1 MQPVISFRHFSF
13 RYKNQSEPT
22 LKNIHLE
29 IARGEK
35 IWIAGPSGSG
45 KSTLAHCINGLI
57 PFSYGG
63 EVSGQLLLEGQDA
76 SAMSIFE
83 RSRRVGT
90 ILQNPDAQFVGQ
102 TVGEDVAFQLENEA
116 TPQDVMKEAVFSAL
130 DVVGMRAF
138 EARGPHELSGGQK
151 QQVSLAGVLST
162 QAGILLF
169 DEPLANLDPASG
181 AKAMRLIDEIHRNQ
195 GKTVILIEHRVED
208 VLLEHI
214 DRVVV
219 MNEGEIAA
227 IGTPDELLAA
237 GILPQYGLRQP
248 LYLDA
253 LSHAGLSL
261 SNFTDLTD
269 PAALRLQKPVGI
281 PDGAGGGNGQGGS
294 ERMKDNDAKITDDGD
309 GHRIQDDRERT
320 GASELQLRERL
331 ETWAASVPPVVRS
344 SAGEP
349 LLELRGVSFAYEP
362 GTNAV
367 EDVSLTVRAGET
379 VALLGSNGAGKST
392 LSGLITGL
400 LKPSKGEILL
410 LGEVINGWSIRRR
423 GEAIGY
429 VMQHPHHMLT
439 QHIVRDE
446 VRIGLA
452 ARGVPES
459 ERDQRADEALR
470 ICGLYPYRNWPV
482 SALSFGQKKRLSIAA
497 ILALQPQLMIL
508 DEPTAGQDY
517 RHYTE
522 FMEFIAQLAA
532 EGMAF
537 LFITHDMHLAL
548 EYADRAAVMAGG
560 RIIAEDT
567 VAQIL
572 ADGDLTARAN
582 LRETSLARFAKAQGL
597 TSPSRF
603 VEAFI
608 AADKKVK
615 RA

>member
-1 MQPVISFRHFSF
+1 MQAVITFRQFSF

-29 IARGEK
+29 ITRGEK

-63 EVSGQLLLEGQDA
+63 EMSGQLLLDGQDA
-76 SAMSIFE
+76 SAMTIFE

-116 TPQDVMKEAVFSAL
+116 APQDEMKAAVSSAL
-130 DVVGMRAF
+130 DLVGMRAY
-138 EARGPHELSGGQK
+138 EAQGPHELSGGQK
-151 QQVSLAGVLST
+151 QHVSLAGVLST
-162 QAGILLF
+162 QADILLF

-181 AKAMRLIDEIHRNQ
+181 AKAMRLVDEIHRSQ

-237 GILPQYGLRQP
+237 GILPRYGLRQP
-248 LYLDA
+248 LYLEA
-253 LSHAGLSL
+253 LSHAGLPL
-261 SNFTDLTD
+261 SAFAGLTGPETLRLRE
-269 PAALRLQKPVGI
+269 PAAEAADEESPAR
-281 PDGAGGGNGQGGS
+281 AGLS
-294 ERMKDNDAKITDDGD
+294 EP
-309 GHRIQDDRERT
+309 E
-320 GASELQLRERL
+320 LRERL
-331 ETWAASVPPVVRS
+331 EAWAASVPPAARGGL
-344 SAGEP
+344 GEP

-367 EDVSLTVRAGET
+367 ADVSLTVRSGET

-400 LKPSKGEILL
+400 LKPSTGEIRLH
-410 LGEVINGWSIRRR
+410 GEGIDGWSIRRR
-423 GEAIGY
+423 GEEIGY

-439 QHIVRDE
+439 QHMVRDE
-446 VRIGLA
+446 IRIGLA
-452 ARGVPES
+452 ARGVPEP
-459 ERDQRADEALR
+459 ERERRTEEALQ

-497 ILALQPQLMIL
+497 ILALQPKLMIL

-522 FMEFIAQLAA
+522 FMEFIDRLAA
-532 EGMAF
+532 KGMAF

-548 EYADRAAVMAGG
+548 EYADRAAVMAEG
-560 RIIAEDT
+560 RIIAEDE
-567 VAQIL
+567 VARIL
-572 ADGDLTARAN
+572 ADGRITARAN
-582 LRETSLARFAKAQGL
+582 LRETSLARFAEARGL
-597 TSPSRF
+597 ASPSRF

-608 AADKKVK
+608 AAEKKVK

>member
-1 MQPVISFRHFSF
+1 MQPVITFRHFSF

-63 EVSGQLLLEGQDA
+63 EISGQLLLEGQDA
-76 SAMSIFE
+76 SAMTIFE

-130 DVVGMRAF
+130 DLVGMRAF

-162 QAGILLF
+162 QADILLF

-195 GKTVILIEHRVED
+195 GKTVILIEHRAED

-214 DRVVV
+214 DRVIV
-219 MNEGEIAA
+219 MNEGEITA
-227 IGTPDELLAA
+227 IGMPDELLAA

-253 LSHAGLSL
+253 LCHAGLSL
-261 SNFTDLTD
+261 SNFTGLTD
-269 PAALRLQKPVGI
+269 PAALRLQEHVVML
-281 PDGAGGGNGQGGS
+281 DGKGEGNEQDDS
-294 ERMKDNDAKITDDGD
+294 ERMKD
-309 GHRIQDDRERT
+309 DRQRT
-320 GASELQLRERL
+320 GGSEPQLRERL
-331 ETWAASVPPVVRS
+331 ESWAASVPLVVRGGV
-344 SAGEP
+344 GEP

-400 LKPSKGEILL
+400 LKPSKGEMRLS
-410 LGEVINGWSIRRR
+410 GEVINDWSIRRR

-452 ARGVPES
+452 ARGVPEP
-459 ERDQRADEALR
+459 ERGRRADEALR

-497 ILALQPQLMIL
+497 ILALQPKLMIL

-522 FMEFIAQLAA
+522 FMEFIARLAA

-567 VAQIL
+567 VARIL

-608 AADKKVK
+608 AAEKKVK

>member
-1 MQPVISFRHFSF
+1 MQAVITFRQFSF

-29 IARGEK
+29 ITRGEK

-63 EVSGQLLLEGQDA
+63 EMSGQLLLDGQDA
-76 SAMSIFE
+76 SAMTIFE

-116 TPQDVMKEAVFSAL
+116 APQDEMKAAVSSAL
-130 DVVGMRAF
+130 DLVGMRAY
-138 EARGPHELSGGQK
+138 EAQGPHELSGGQK
-151 QQVSLAGVLST
+151 QHVSLAGVLST
-162 QAGILLF
+162 QADILLF

-181 AKAMRLIDEIHRNQ
+181 AKAMRLIDEIHRSQ

-237 GILPQYGLRQP
+237 GILPRYGLRQP
-248 LYLDA
+248 LYLEA
-253 LSHAGLSL
+253 LSHAGLPL
-261 SNFTDLTD
+261 SAFAGLTGPETLRLRE
-269 PAALRLQKPVGI
+269 PAAEAADEESPAR
-281 PDGAGGGNGQGGS
+281 AGLS
-294 ERMKDNDAKITDDGD
+294 EP
-309 GHRIQDDRERT
+309 E
-320 GASELQLRERL
+320 LRERL
-331 ETWAASVPPVVRS
+331 EAWAASVPPAARGGLS
-344 SAGEP
+344 EP

-362 GTNAV
+362 GRNAV
-367 EDVSLTVRAGET
+367 ADVSLTVRSGET

-400 LKPSKGEILL
+400 LKPSAGEIRLR
-410 LGEVINGWSIRRR
+410 GEGIDGWSIRRR
-423 GEAIGY
+423 GEEIGY

-439 QHIVRDE
+439 QHMVRDE
-446 VRIGLA
+446 IRIGLA
-452 ARGVPES
+452 ARGVPEP
-459 ERDQRADEALR
+459 EREQRTEEVLQ

-497 ILALQPQLMIL
+497 ILALQPKLMIL

-522 FMEFIAQLAA
+522 FMEFIGRLAA
-532 EGMAF
+532 RGMAF

-548 EYADRAAVMAGG
+548 EYADRAAVMAEG
-560 RIIAEDT
+560 RIIAEDE
-567 VAQIL
+567 VARIL
-572 ADGDLTARAN
+572 ADGGITARAN
-582 LRETSLARFAKAQGL
+582 LRETSLARFAEALGMA
-597 TSPSRF
+597 SPSRF

-608 AADKKVK
+608 AAEKKVR

>member
-1 MQPVISFRHFSF
+1 MQPVITFRHFSF

-63 EVSGQLLLEGQDA
+63 EISGQLLLEGQDA
-76 SAMSIFE
+76 SAMTIFE

-130 DVVGMRAF
+130 DLVGMRAF

-162 QAGILLF
+162 QADILLF

-195 GKTVILIEHRVED
+195 GKTVILIEHRAED

-214 DRVVV
+214 DRVIV
-219 MNEGEIAA
+219 MNEGEITA
-227 IGTPDELLAA
+227 IGMPDELLAA

-253 LSHAGLSL
+253 LCHAGLSL
-261 SNFTDLTD
+261 SNFTGLTD
-269 PAALRLQKPVGI
+269 PAALRLQEHVVML
-281 PDGAGGGNGQGGS
+281 DGKGEGNEQDDS
-294 ERMKDNDAKITDDGD
+294 ERMKD
-309 GHRIQDDRERT
+309 DRQRT
-320 GASELQLRERL
+320 GGSEPQLRERL
-331 ETWAASVPPVVRS
+331 ETWAASVPLVVRGGI
-344 SAGEP
+344 GEP

-400 LKPSKGEILL
+400 LKPSKGEMRLS
-410 LGEVINGWSIRRR
+410 GEVINDWSIRRR

-452 ARGVPES
+452 ARGVPEP
-459 ERDQRADEALR
+459 ERGRRADEALR

-497 ILALQPQLMIL
+497 ILALQPKLMIL

-522 FMEFIAQLAA
+522 FMEFIARLAA

-567 VAQIL
+567 VARIL

-608 AADKKVK
+608 AAEKKVK

>member
-1 MQPVISFRHFSF
+1 MQAVITFRQFSF

-29 IARGEK
+29 IKRGEK

-63 EVSGQLLLEGQDA
+63 EMSGQLLLDVQDA
-76 SAMSIFE
+76 SAMTIFE
-83 RSRRVGT
+83 RSRRIGT

-102 TVGEDVAFQLENEA
+102 TVGEDVAFQLENEGA
-116 TPQDVMKEAVFSAL
+116 PLDEMKAAVSSAL
-130 DVVGMRAF
+130 DLVGMRAY
-138 EARGPHELSGGQK
+138 EAQGPHELSGGQK
-151 QQVSLAGVLST
+151 QHVSLAGVLST
-162 QAGILLF
+162 QADILLF

-181 AKAMRLIDEIHRNQ
+181 AKAMRLIDEIHRSQ

-237 GILPQYGLRQP
+237 GILPRYGLRQP
-248 LYLDA
+248 LYLEA
-253 LSHAGLSL
+253 LSHAGLPL
-261 SNFTDLTD
+261 SAFTGLTG
-269 PAALRLQKPVGI
+269 PETLRLQESDAVEN
-281 PDGAGGGNGQGGS
+281 DGETSASAGLNEPRLNELQL
-294 ERMKDNDAKITDDGD
+294 
-309 GHRIQDDRERT
+309 
-320 GASELQLRERL
+320 SELQLSEPQLRERL
-331 ETWAASVPPVVRS
+331 ESWAASVPPAARS
-344 SAGEP
+344 SLGEP
-349 LLELRGVSFAYEP
+349 LLELRGVSFAYKP
-362 GTNAV
+362 GKNAV
-367 EDVSLTVRAGET
+367 EDVSLTVRTGET

-400 LKPSKGEILL
+400 LKPSA
-410 LGEVINGWSIRRR
+410 GEVRLRGEAITGWSIRRR
-423 GEAIGY
+423 GEEIGY

-439 QHIVRDE
+439 QHMVRDE
-446 VRIGLA
+446 IRIGLA
-452 ARGVPES
+452 ARGVPEG
-459 ERDQRADEALR
+459 EREQRTEEVLQ

-497 ILALQPQLMIL
+497 ILVLQPKLMIL

-522 FMEFIAQLAA
+522 FMEFIDRLAA
-532 EGMAF
+532 KGMAF

-548 EYADRAAVMAGG
+548 EYADRAAVMAEG
-560 RIIAEDT
+560 RIIAEDA
-567 VAQIL
+567 VARIL
-572 ADGDLTARAN
+572 ADGAITAQAN
-582 LRETSLARFAKAQGL
+582 LRETSLARFAEARGL
-597 TSPSRF
+597 ASPARF

-608 AADKKVK
+608 AAEKKVK

>member
-1 MQPVISFRHFSF
+1 MQAVITFRQFSF

-29 IARGEK
+29 ITRGEK

-63 EVSGQLLLEGQDA
+63 EMSGQLLLDGQDA
-76 SAMSIFE
+76 SAMTIFE

-116 TPQDVMKEAVFSAL
+116 APQDEMKAAVSSAL
-130 DVVGMRAF
+130 DLVGMRAY
-138 EARGPHELSGGQK
+138 EAQGPHELSGGQK
-151 QQVSLAGVLST
+151 QHVSLAGVLST
-162 QAGILLF
+162 QADILLF

-181 AKAMRLIDEIHRNQ
+181 AKAMRLIDEIHRSQ

-237 GILPQYGLRQP
+237 GILPRYGLRQP
-248 LYLDA
+248 LYLEA
-253 LSHAGLSL
+253 LSHAGLPL
-261 SNFTDLTD
+261 SAFAGLTG
-269 PAALRLQKPVGI
+269 PETLHLREP
-281 PDGAGGGNGQGGS
+281 
-294 ERMKDNDAKITDDGD
+294 
-309 GHRIQDDRERT
+309 
-320 GASELQLRERL
+320 ASEAADEESPACAGLSEPELRERL
-331 ETWAASVPPVVRS
+331 EAWAASVPLAARGGL
-344 SAGEP
+344 GEP

-362 GTNAV
+362 GRNAV
-367 EDVSLTVRAGET
+367 ADVSLTVRSGET

-400 LKPSKGEILL
+400 LKPSTGEIRLR
-410 LGEVINGWSIRRR
+410 GEGIDGWSIRRR
-423 GEAIGY
+423 GEEIGY

-439 QHIVRDE
+439 QHMVRDE
-446 VRIGLA
+446 IRIGLI
-452 ARGVPES
+452 ARGVPEP
-459 ERDQRADEALR
+459 EREQRTEEVLQ

-497 ILALQPQLMIL
+497 ILALQPKLMIL

-522 FMEFIAQLAA
+522 FMEFIGWLAA
-532 EGMAF
+532 RGMAF

-548 EYADRAAVMAGG
+548 EYADRAAVMSEG
-560 RIIAEDT
+560 RIIAEDE
-567 VAQIL
+567 VARIL
-572 ADGDLTARAN
+572 ADGGITARAN
-582 LRETSLARFAKAQGL
+582 LRETSLARFAEALGMA
-597 TSPSRF
+597 SPSRF

-608 AADKKVK
+608 AAEKKVK

>member
-1 MQPVISFRHFSF
+1 MQPVITFRHFSF

-63 EVSGQLLLEGQDA
+63 EISGQLLLEGQDA
-76 SAMSIFE
+76 SAMTIFE

-130 DVVGMRAF
+130 DLVGMRAF

-162 QAGILLF
+162 QADILLF

-195 GKTVILIEHRVED
+195 GKTVILIEHRAED

-214 DRVVV
+214 DRVIV
-219 MNEGEIAA
+219 MNEGEITA
-227 IGTPDELLAA
+227 IGMPDELLAA

-253 LSHAGLSL
+253 LCHAGLSL
-261 SNFTDLTD
+261 SNFTGLTD
-269 PAALRLQKPVGI
+269 PAALRLQEHVVML
-281 PDGAGGGNGQGGS
+281 DGKGEGNEQDDS
-294 ERMKDNDAKITDDGD
+294 ERMKD
-309 GHRIQDDRERT
+309 DRQRT
-320 GASELQLRERL
+320 GGSEPQLRERL
-331 ETWAASVPPVVRS
+331 ETWAASVPLVVRGGV
-344 SAGEP
+344 GEP

-400 LKPSKGEILL
+400 LKPNKGEMRLS
-410 LGEVINGWSIRRR
+410 GEVINDWSIRRR

-452 ARGVPES
+452 ARGVPEP
-459 ERDQRADEALR
+459 ERGRRADEALR

-497 ILALQPQLMIL
+497 ILALQPKLMIL

-522 FMEFIAQLAA
+522 FMEFIARLAA

-567 VAQIL
+567 VARIL

-608 AADKKVK
+608 AAEKKVK

>member
-1 MQPVISFRHFSF
+1 MQAVITFRQFSF

-63 EVSGQLLLEGQDA
+63 EMSGQLLLDGQDA
-76 SAMSIFE
+76 SGMTIFE
-83 RSRRVGT
+83 RSRRIGT

-116 TPQDVMKEAVFSAL
+116 APHDVMKTAVSSAL
-130 DVVGMRAF
+130 DLVGMQAY
-138 EARGPHELSGGQK
+138 EAQGPHELSGGQK
-151 QQVSLAGVLST
+151 QQVALAGVLST
-162 QAGILLF
+162 QADILLF

-237 GILPQYGLRQP
+237 GILPRYGLRQP
-248 LYLDA
+248 LYLEA
-253 LSHAGLSL
+253 LSHAGLPL
-261 SNFTDLTD
+261 SGFTDLSHPESLKPTED
-269 PAALRLQKPVGI
+269 GSEPQGPPRLSESQLRDRLEAWSTSVLPAAR
-281 PDGAGGGNGQGGS
+281 GS
-294 ERMKDNDAKITDDGD
+294 
-309 GHRIQDDRERT
+309 
-320 GASELQLRERL
+320 L
-331 ETWAASVPPVVRS
+331 
-344 SAGEP
+344 GEP

-362 GTNAV
+362 GMNAV
-367 EDVSLTVRAGET
+367 ADVTLTVRSGET

-400 LKPSKGEILL
+400 HKPGSGEICLR
-410 LGEVINGWSIRRR
+410 GEVINGWSIRRR
-423 GEAIGY
+423 GEEIGY

-439 QHIVRDE
+439 QHMVRDE
-446 VRIGLA
+446 IRIGLV
-452 ARGVPES
+452 ARGVPEP
-459 ERDQRADEALR
+459 EREQRTEEALQ

-497 ILALQPQLMIL
+497 ILALQPKLMIL

-522 FMEFIAQLAA
+522 FMEFINRLSG

-548 EYADRAAVMAGG
+548 EYADRAAVMSEG
-560 RIIAEDT
+560 RVIAEDA
-567 VAQIL
+567 VARIL
-572 ADGDLTARAN
+572 ADGEITSRAN
-582 LRETSLARFAKAQGL
+582 LRETSLARFARAQGL
-597 TSPSRF
+597 VSPSRF

-608 AADKKVK
+608 AAEKKVK

>member
-1 MQPVISFRHFSF
+1 MQAVITFRQFSF

-29 IARGEK
+29 ITRGEK

-63 EVSGQLLLEGQDA
+63 EMSGQLLLDGRDA
-76 SAMSIFE
+76 SAMTIFE

-116 TPQDVMKEAVFSAL
+116 APQDAMKAAVSSAL
-130 DVVGMRAF
+130 DLVGMQAY
-138 EARGPHELSGGQK
+138 EAQGPHELSGGQK
-151 QQVSLAGVLST
+151 QHVSLAGVLST
-162 QAGILLF
+162 QADILLF

-181 AKAMRLIDEIHRNQ
+181 AKAMRLIDEIHRSQ

-237 GILPQYGLRQP
+237 GILPRYGLRQP
-248 LYLDA
+248 LYLEA
-253 LSHAGLSL
+253 LSHAGLPL
-261 SNFTDLTD
+261 SAFAGLTGPETVRLRE
-269 PAALRLQKPVGI
+269 PAAEPATEAT
-281 PDGAGGGNGQGGS
+281 DGEELARDGLS
-294 ERMKDNDAKITDDGD
+294 EPR
-309 GHRIQDDRERT
+309 
-320 GASELQLRERL
+320 LRERL
-331 ETWAASVPPVVRS
+331 EAWAASVPPAVRDS
-344 SAGEP
+344 LGEP

-362 GTNAV
+362 GKNAV
-367 EDVSLTVRAGET
+367 EDVSLTVRSGET

-400 LKPSKGEILL
+400 LKPSTGEIRLH
-410 LGEVINGWSIRRR
+410 GEVIDGWSIRRR
-423 GEAIGY
+423 GEEIGY

-439 QHIVRDE
+439 QHMVRDE
-446 VRIGLA
+446 IRIGLA
-452 ARGVPES
+452 ARGVPEP
-459 ERDQRADEALR
+459 ERERRTEEALQ

-497 ILALQPQLMIL
+497 ILALEPKLMIL

-522 FMEFIAQLAA
+522 FMEFIDRLAVK
-532 EGMAF
+532 GMAF

-548 EYADRAAVMAGG
+548 EYADRAAVMAEG
-560 RIIAEDT
+560 RLIAEDE
-567 VAQIL
+567 VARIL
-572 ADGDLTARAN
+572 ADGGITARAN
-582 LRETSLARFAKAQGL
+582 LRETSLARFAAARRL
-597 TSPSRF
+597 ASPSRF

-608 AADKKVK
+608 AAEKKVK
-615 RA
+615 RS

>member
-1 MQPVISFRHFSF
+1 MQAVITFRQFSF

-57 PFSYGG
+57 PFSYSG
-63 EVSGQLLLEGQDA
+63 EMSGQLLLDGQDA
-76 SAMSIFE
+76 SRMTIFE

-116 TPQDVMKEAVFSAL
+116 ASHDVMKTAVSSAL
-130 DVVGMRAF
+130 DLVGMQAY
-138 EARGPHELSGGQK
+138 EAQGPHELSGGQK
-151 QQVSLAGVLST
+151 QQVALAGVLST
-162 QAGILLF
+162 QADILLF

-214 DRVVV
+214 DRVVI

-227 IGTPDELLAA
+227 IGTPNELLAA
-237 GILPQYGLRQP
+237 GILPRYGLRQP
-248 LYLDA
+248 LYLEA
-253 LSHAGLSL
+253 LSHAGLPLSGFTGLSHPESL
-261 SNFTDLTD
+261 K
-269 PAALRLQKPVGI
+269 PAE
-281 PDGAGGGNGQGGS
+281 DGS
-294 ERMKDNDAKITDDGD
+294 EPQGPPRL
-309 GHRIQDDRERT
+309 
-320 GASELQLRERL
+320 SESQLRDRL
-331 ETWAASVPPVVRS
+331 EAWSASVLPGAQGS
-344 SAGEP
+344 LGEP
-349 LLELRGVSFAYEP
+349 LLELRGVSFAYDP
-362 GTNAV
+362 GMNAV
-367 EDVSLTVRAGET
+367 SDVSLTVRSGET
-379 VALLGSNGAGKST
+379 VTLLGSNGAGKST

-400 LKPSKGEILL
+400 LKPGSGEICLR
-410 LGEVINGWSIRRR
+410 GEVINGWSIRRR
-423 GEAIGY
+423 GEEIGY

-439 QHIVRDE
+439 QHMVRDE
-446 VRIGLA
+446 IRIGLV
-452 ARGVPES
+452 ARGVPEPKR
-459 ERDQRADEALR
+459 EQRTEEALQ

-497 ILALQPQLMIL
+497 ILALQPKLMIL

-522 FMEFIAQLAA
+522 FMEFINRLSG

-548 EYADRAAVMAGG
+548 EYADRAAVMSEG
-560 RIIAEDT
+560 RMIAEDA
-567 VAQIL
+567 VARIL
-572 ADGDLTARAN
+572 ADVEITSRAN
-582 LRETSLARFAKAQGL
+582 LRETSLARFARAQGL
-597 TSPSRF
+597 GSPSRF

-608 AADKKVK
+608 AAEKKVK

>member
-1 MQPVISFRHFSF
+1 MQAVITFRHFSF
-13 RYKNQSEPT
+13 RYRNQSEPT

-63 EVSGQLLLEGQDA
+63 ETSGQLLLDGRDA
-76 SAMSIFE
+76 SRMSIFE
-83 RSRRVGT
+83 RSRRIGT

-116 TPQDVMKEAVFSAL
+116 APQDRMKAAVSSAL
-130 DVVGMRAF
+130 DLVGMRAY
-138 EARGPHELSGGQK
+138 EAQGPHELSGGQK

-162 QAGILLF
+162 QADILLF

-181 AKAMRLIDEIHRNQ
+181 AKTMRLIDEIHRNQ

-208 VLLEHI
+208 VLLEQI

-248 LYLDA
+248 LYLEA
-253 LSHAGLSL
+253 LRHAGLPL
-261 SNFTDLTD
+261 SQFTGLTRPETLQLQA
-269 PAALRLQKPVGI
+269 PAAEANRSIEG
-281 PDGAGGGNGQGGS
+281 GA
-294 ERMKDNDAKITDDGD
+294 ERESANSAS
-309 GHRIQDDRERT
+309 DRAT
-320 GASELQLRERL
+320 QPQLSELQLRERM
-331 ETWAASVPPVVRS
+331 EAWAASVPPASRDNL
-344 SAGEP
+344 GEP
-349 LLELRGVSFAYEP
+349 LLELRGVTFAYEP
-362 GTNAV
+362 GKNAV
-367 EDVSLTVRAGET
+367 ADVSLTVRAGET

-400 LKPSKGEILL
+400 LKPSAGEICLR
-410 LGEVINGWSIRRR
+410 GERINGWSIRRR
-423 GEAIGY
+423 GEEIGY

-439 QHIVRDE
+439 QHKVSDE
-446 VRIGLA
+446 IRIGLA
-452 ARGVPES
+452 ARGVPEP
-459 ERDQRADEALR
+459 ERERRTDEALQ

-497 ILALQPQLMIL
+497 ILALQPKLMIL

-522 FMEFIAQLAA
+522 FMEFIDRLAA

-548 EYADRAAVMAGG
+548 EYADRAAVMAEG
-560 RIIAEDT
+560 RLIAEDA
-567 VAQIL
+567 VARIL
-572 ADGDLTARAN
+572 ADGAITARAN
-582 LRETSLARFAKAQGL
+582 LRETSLTRFAKAWGL
-597 TSPSRF
+597 ASPSRF

-608 AADKKVK
+608 AAEKKVK
-615 RA
+615 RT

>member
-1 MQPVISFRHFSF
+1 MQPVITFRHFSF

-76 SAMSIFE
+76 SAMTIFE

-130 DVVGMRAF
+130 DLVGMRAF

-162 QAGILLF
+162 QADILLF

-195 GKTVILIEHRVED
+195 GKTVILIEHRAED

-214 DRVVV
+214 DRVIV
-219 MNEGEIAA
+219 MNEGEITA
-227 IGTPDELLAA
+227 IGMPDELLAA

-253 LSHAGLSL
+253 LCHAGLSL
-261 SNFTDLTD
+261 SNFTGLTD
-269 PAALRLQKPVGI
+269 PAALRLQEHVVML
-281 PDGAGGGNGQGGS
+281 DGKGEGNEQDDS
-294 ERMKDNDAKITDDGD
+294 ERMKD
-309 GHRIQDDRERT
+309 DRQRT
-320 GASELQLRERL
+320 GGSEPQLRERL
-331 ETWAASVPPVVRS
+331 ETWAASVPLVVRGGV
-344 SAGEP
+344 GEP

-400 LKPSKGEILL
+400 LKPNKGEMRLS
-410 LGEVINGWSIRRR
+410 GEVINDWSIRRR

-452 ARGVPES
+452 ARGVPEP
-459 ERDQRADEALR
+459 ERGRRADEALR

-497 ILALQPQLMIL
+497 ILALQPKLMIL

-522 FMEFIAQLAA
+522 FMEFIARLAA

-567 VAQIL
+567 VARIL

-608 AADKKVK
+608 AAEKKVK

>member
-1 MQPVISFRHFSF
+1 MQPVITFRHFSF

-63 EVSGQLLLEGQDA
+63 EISGQLLLEGQDA
-76 SAMSIFE
+76 SAMTIFE

-130 DVVGMRAF
+130 DLVGMRAF
-138 EARGPHELSGGQK
+138 EARGPYELSGGQK

-162 QAGILLF
+162 QADILLF

-195 GKTVILIEHRVED
+195 GKTVILIEHRAED

-214 DRVVV
+214 DRVIV
-219 MNEGEIAA
+219 MNEGEITA
-227 IGTPDELLAA
+227 IGMPDELLAA

-253 LSHAGLSL
+253 LCHAGLSL
-261 SNFTDLTD
+261 SNFTGLTD
-269 PAALRLQKPVGI
+269 PAALRLQEHVVML
-281 PDGAGGGNGQGGS
+281 DGKGEGNEQDDS
-294 ERMKDNDAKITDDGD
+294 ERMKD
-309 GHRIQDDRERT
+309 DRQRT
-320 GASELQLRERL
+320 GGSEPQLRERL
-331 ETWAASVPPVVRS
+331 ETWAASVPLVVRGGI
-344 SAGEP
+344 GEP

-400 LKPSKGEILL
+400 LKPSKGEMRLS
-410 LGEVINGWSIRRR
+410 GEVINDWSIRRR

-452 ARGVPES
+452 ARGVPEP
-459 ERDQRADEALR
+459 ERGRRADEALR

-497 ILALQPQLMIL
+497 ILALQPKLMIL

-522 FMEFIAQLAA
+522 FMEFIARLAA

-567 VAQIL
+567 VARIL

-608 AADKKVK
+608 AAEKKVK

>member
-1 MQPVISFRHFSF
+1 MQPVITFRHFSF

-63 EVSGQLLLEGQDA
+63 EISGQLLLEGQDA
-76 SAMSIFE
+76 SAMTIFE

-102 TVGEDVAFQLENEA
+102 TVGEDVAFQLENEV

-130 DVVGMRAF
+130 DLVGMRAF

-162 QAGILLF
+162 QADILLF

-195 GKTVILIEHRVED
+195 GKTVILIEHRAED

-214 DRVVV
+214 DRVIV

-227 IGTPDELLAA
+227 IGMPDELLAA

-253 LSHAGLSL
+253 LCHAGLSL
-261 SNFTDLTD
+261 SNFTGLTD
-269 PAALRLQKPVGI
+269 PAALRLQEHVVML
-281 PDGAGGGNGQGGS
+281 DGKGEGNEQDDS
-294 ERMKDNDAKITDDGD
+294 ERMKD
-309 GHRIQDDRERT
+309 DRQRT
-320 GASELQLRERL
+320 GGSEPQLRERL
-331 ETWAASVPPVVRS
+331 ESWAASVPLVVRGGV
-344 SAGEP
+344 GEP

-400 LKPSKGEILL
+400 LKPNKGEMRLS
-410 LGEVINGWSIRRR
+410 GEVINDWSIRRR

-452 ARGVPES
+452 ARGVPEP
-459 ERDQRADEALR
+459 ERGRRADEALR

-497 ILALQPQLMIL
+497 ILALQPKLMIL

-522 FMEFIAQLAA
+522 FMEFIARLAA

-567 VAQIL
+567 VARIL

-608 AADKKVK
+608 AAEKKVK

>member
-1 MQPVISFRHFSF
+1 MQAVITFRQFSF

-63 EVSGQLLLEGQDA
+63 EMSGQLLLDGQDA
-76 SAMSIFE
+76 SGMTIFE

-116 TPQDVMKEAVFSAL
+116 APQEAMKAAVSSAL
-130 DVVGMRAF
+130 ELVGMQAY
-138 EARGPHELSGGQK
+138 EAQGPHELSGGQK
-151 QQVSLAGVLST
+151 QQVALAGVLSA
-162 QAGILLF
+162 QADILLF

-181 AKAMRLIDEIHRNQ
+181 AKAMRLIDEIHRSQ

-214 DRVVV
+214 DRIVV

-227 IGTPDELLAA
+227 MGTPDELLAA
-237 GILPQYGLRQP
+237 GVLPRYGLRQP
-248 LYLDA
+248 LYLEA
-253 LSHAGLSL
+253 LGHAGLP
-261 SNFTDLTD
+261 LTEF
-269 PAALRLQKPVGI
+269 
-281 PDGAGGGNGQGGS
+281 AGLTRPESVKQTEGGS
-294 ERMKDNDAKITDDGD
+294 EQPGPPGLSD
-309 GHRIQDDRERT
+309 
-320 GASELQLRERL
+320 LQLKERL
-331 ETWAASVPPVVRS
+331 EAWAASVPSVAR
-344 SAGEP
+344 GRLGDP
-349 LLELRGVSFAYEP
+349 LLELRGVSYAYEP

-367 EDVSLTVRAGET
+367 SDVSLIVRSGET

-400 LKPSKGEILL
+400 LKPATGEICLR
-410 LGEVINGWSIRRR
+410 GEVINGWSVRRR
-423 GEAIGY
+423 GEEIGY

-439 QHIVRDE
+439 QHMVRDE

-452 ARGVPES
+452 ARGVPEPEQ
-459 ERDQRADEALR
+459 ERRTEEALQ

-497 ILALQPQLMIL
+497 ILALQPKLMIL

-522 FMEFIAQLAA
+522 FMEFIDRLAA

-548 EYADRAAVMAGG
+548 EYADRAVVMAKG
-560 RIIAEDT
+560 RVIAEDE
-567 VAQIL
+567 VARIL
-572 ADGDLTARAN
+572 ADGEITSRAN
-582 LRETSLARFAKAQGL
+582 LRETSLARFARAQGL
-597 TSPSRF
+597 ASPSRF

-608 AADKKVK
+608 AAEKKVK

>member
-1 MQPVISFRHFSF
+1 MQAAITFRQFSF

-29 IARGEK
+29 IAHGEK

-63 EVSGQLLLEGQDA
+63 EMSGQFLLDGRDA
-76 SAMSIFE
+76 TGLAIFE
-83 RSRRVGT
+83 RSRRIGT

-116 TPQDVMKEAVFSAL
+116 APEPEMKAAVSSAL
-130 DVVGMRAF
+130 DLVGMREY
-138 EARGPHELSGGQK
+138 EAQGPHALSGGQK
-151 QQVSLAGVLST
+151 QRVALAGVLST
-162 QAGILLF
+162 KADILLF

-181 AKAMRLIDEIHRNQ
+181 AKAMRLIDEIHRSQ

-237 GILPQYGLRQP
+237 GILPRYGLRQP
-248 LYLDA
+248 LYLEA
-253 LSHAGLSL
+253 LSHAGLPL
-261 SNFTDLTD
+261 SGFTGLTG
-269 PAALRLQKPVGI
+269 PESVKPKE
-281 PDGAGGGNGQGGS
+281 DTGS
-294 ERMKDNDAKITDDGD
+294 PGF
-309 GHRIQDDRERT
+309 
-320 GASELQLRERL
+320 SEPQLRQRL
-331 ETWAASVPPVVRS
+331 EAWAASVPPAARD

-362 GTNAV
+362 GKNAV
-367 EDVSLTVRAGET
+367 ADVTLTVRSGET

-400 LKPSKGEILL
+400 FKPSTGEIRLR
-410 LGEVINGWSIRRR
+410 GEVINGWSIRRR
-423 GEAIGY
+423 GEEIGY

-439 QHIVRDE
+439 QHMVRDE
-446 VRIGLA
+446 IRIGLA

-459 ERDQRADEALR
+459 ERERRTEEALR
-470 ICGLYPYRNWPV
+470 ICGLHPYRNWPV

-497 ILALQPQLMIL
+497 ILALQPKLMIL

-522 FMEFIAQLAA
+522 FMEFIDRLAS

-548 EYADRAAVMAGG
+548 EYADRAAVMAEG
-560 RIIAEDT
+560 RMIAADQ
-567 VAQIL
+567 VARIL
-572 ADGDLTARAN
+572 ADGEITARAN
-582 LRETSLARFAKAQGL
+582 LRETSLARFARARGL
-597 TSPSRF
+597 ADPSRF

-608 AADKKVK
+608 AAEKKVK
-615 RA
+615 QG

>member
-1 MQPVISFRHFSF
+1 MQPVITFRHFSF

-63 EVSGQLLLEGQDA
+63 EISGQLLLEGQDA
-76 SAMSIFE
+76 SAMTIFE

-130 DVVGMRAF
+130 DLVGMRAF
-138 EARGPHELSGGQK
+138 EARGPYELSGGQK

-162 QAGILLF
+162 QADILLF

-195 GKTVILIEHRVED
+195 GKTVILIEHRAED

-214 DRVVV
+214 DRVIV
-219 MNEGEIAA
+219 MNEGEITA
-227 IGTPDELLAA
+227 IGMPDELLAA

-253 LSHAGLSL
+253 LCHAGLSL
-261 SNFTDLTD
+261 SNFTGLTD
-269 PAALRLQKPVGI
+269 PAALRLQEHVVML
-281 PDGAGGGNGQGGS
+281 DGKGEGNEQDDS
-294 ERMKDNDAKITDDGD
+294 ERMKD
-309 GHRIQDDRERT
+309 DRQRT
-320 GASELQLRERL
+320 GGSEPQLRERL
-331 ETWAASVPPVVRS
+331 ETWAASVPLVVRGGV
-344 SAGEP
+344 GEP

-400 LKPSKGEILL
+400 LKPNKGEMRLS
-410 LGEVINGWSIRRR
+410 GEVINDWSIRRR

-452 ARGVPES
+452 ARGVPEP
-459 ERDQRADEALR
+459 ERGRRADEALR

-497 ILALQPQLMIL
+497 ILALQPKLMIL

-522 FMEFIAQLAA
+522 FMEFIARLAA

-567 VAQIL
+567 VARIL

-608 AADKKVK
+608 AAEKKVK

>member
-1 MQPVISFRHFSF
+1 MQPVITFRHFSF

-76 SAMSIFE
+76 SAMTIFE

-130 DVVGMRAF
+130 DLVGMRAF

-162 QAGILLF
+162 QADILLF

-195 GKTVILIEHRVED
+195 GKTVILIEHRAED

-214 DRVVV
+214 DRVIV

-227 IGTPDELLAA
+227 IGMPDELLAA

-253 LSHAGLSL
+253 LCHAGLSL
-261 SNFTDLTD
+261 SNFTGLTD
-269 PAALRLQKPVGI
+269 PAALRLQEHVVML
-281 PDGAGGGNGQGGS
+281 DGKGEGNEQDDS
-294 ERMKDNDAKITDDGD
+294 ERMKD
-309 GHRIQDDRERT
+309 DRQRT
-320 GASELQLRERL
+320 GGSEPQLRERL
-331 ETWAASVPPVVRS
+331 ETWAASVPLVVRGGV
-344 SAGEP
+344 GEP

-400 LKPSKGEILL
+400 LKPSKGEMRLS
-410 LGEVINGWSIRRR
+410 GEVINDWSIRRR

-452 ARGVPES
+452 ARGVPEP
-459 ERDQRADEALR
+459 ERGRRADEALR

-497 ILALQPQLMIL
+497 ILALQPKLMIL

-522 FMEFIAQLAA
+522 FMEFIARLAA

-567 VAQIL
+567 VARIL

-608 AADKKVK
+608 AAEKKVK

>member
-1 MQPVISFRHFSF
+1 MQAVITFRQFSF

-29 IARGEK
+29 ITRGEK

-63 EVSGQLLLEGQDA
+63 EMSGQLLLDGQDA
-76 SAMSIFE
+76 SAMTIFE

-116 TPQDVMKEAVFSAL
+116 APQDEMKAAVSSAL
-130 DVVGMRAF
+130 DLVGMRAY
-138 EARGPHELSGGQK
+138 EAQGPHELSGGQK
-151 QQVSLAGVLST
+151 QHVSLAGVLST
-162 QAGILLF
+162 QADILLF

-181 AKAMRLIDEIHRNQ
+181 AKAMRLIDEIHRSQ

-237 GILPQYGLRQP
+237 GILPRYGLRQP
-248 LYLDA
+248 LYLEA
-253 LSHAGLSL
+253 LSHAGLPL
-261 SNFTDLTD
+261 SAFAGLTG
-269 PAALRLQKPVGI
+269 PETLHLREP
-281 PDGAGGGNGQGGS
+281 
-294 ERMKDNDAKITDDGD
+294 
-309 GHRIQDDRERT
+309 
-320 GASELQLRERL
+320 ASEAADEESPACAGLSEPELRERL
-331 ETWAASVPPVVRS
+331 EAWAASVPPAARGGL
-344 SAGEP
+344 GEP

-362 GTNAV
+362 GRNAV
-367 EDVSLTVRAGET
+367 ADVSLTVRSGET

-400 LKPSKGEILL
+400 LKPSTGEIRLR
-410 LGEVINGWSIRRR
+410 GEGIDGWSIRRR
-423 GEAIGY
+423 GEEIGY

-439 QHIVRDE
+439 QHMVRDE
-446 VRIGLA
+446 IRIGLA
-452 ARGVPES
+452 ARGVPEP
-459 ERDQRADEALR
+459 ERERRTEEALQ

-497 ILALQPQLMIL
+497 ILALQPKLMIL

-522 FMEFIAQLAA
+522 FMEFIGRLAA
-532 EGMAF
+532 RGMAF

-548 EYADRAAVMAGG
+548 EYADRAAVMAEG
-560 RIIAEDT
+560 RIIAEDE
-567 VAQIL
+567 VARIL
-572 ADGDLTARAN
+572 ADGGITARAN
-582 LRETSLARFAKAQGL
+582 LRETSLARFAEALGMA
-597 TSPSRF
+597 SPSRF

-608 AADKKVK
+608 AAEKKVK

>member
-1 MQPVISFRHFSF
+1 MQPVITFRHFSF

-63 EVSGQLLLEGQDA
+63 EISGQLLLEGQDA
-76 SAMSIFE
+76 SAMTIFE

-130 DVVGMRAF
+130 DLVGMRAF

-162 QAGILLF
+162 QADILLF

-195 GKTVILIEHRVED
+195 GKTVILIEHRAED

-214 DRVVV
+214 DRVIV
-219 MNEGEIAA
+219 MNEGEITA
-227 IGTPDELLAA
+227 IGMPDELLAA

-253 LSHAGLSL
+253 LCHAGLSL
-261 SNFTDLTD
+261 SNFTGLTD
-269 PAALRLQKPVGI
+269 PAALRLQEHVVML
-281 PDGAGGGNGQGGS
+281 DGKGEGNEQDDS
-294 ERMKDNDAKITDDGD
+294 ERMKD
-309 GHRIQDDRERT
+309 DRQRT
-320 GASELQLRERL
+320 GGSEPQLRERL
-331 ETWAASVPPVVRS
+331 ETWAASVPLVVRGGV
-344 SAGEP
+344 GEP

-400 LKPSKGEILL
+400 LKPSKGEMRLS
-410 LGEVINGWSIRRR
+410 GEVINDWSIRRR

-452 ARGVPES
+452 ARGVPEP
-459 ERDQRADEALR
+459 ERGRRADEALR

-497 ILALQPQLMIL
+497 ILALQPKLMIL

-522 FMEFIAQLAA
+522 FMEFIARLAA

-567 VAQIL
+567 VARIL

-608 AADKKVK
+608 AAEKKVK